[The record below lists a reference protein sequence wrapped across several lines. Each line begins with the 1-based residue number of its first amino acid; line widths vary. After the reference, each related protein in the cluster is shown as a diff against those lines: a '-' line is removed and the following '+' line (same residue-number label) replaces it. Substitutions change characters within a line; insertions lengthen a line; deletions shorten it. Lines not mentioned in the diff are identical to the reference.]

1 MINVL
6 NENKE
11 SDFLIICD
19 HASNKIPSKFK
30 ELGLSKE
37 ILDSHIAFDIGA
49 KEVAVYLSN
58 ILECPLVMTD
68 FSRLLIDP
76 NRGIDDPT
84 LIMKISDNK
93 IVDLNFTAPIASKD
107 DTDNGL
113 FIFGKSYFP
122 EKPALVAWGNPVGGP
137 IGMYPPPSKR
147 KP

>member
-19 HASNKIPSKFK
+19 HASNKIPVKFK
-30 ELGLSKE
+30 ELGLNKE
-37 ILDSHIAFDIGA
+37 VLDSHIAFDIGA
-49 KEVAVYLSN
+49 KQVAVYLSN

-84 LIMKISDNK
+84 LIMRISDNK
-93 IVDLNFTAPIASKD
+93 IIDGNRDIYNFKKNKEKD
-107 DTDNGL
+107 ERV
-113 FIFGKSYFP
+113 K
-122 EKPALVAWGNPVGGP
+122 
-137 IGMYPPPSKR
+137 
-147 KP
+147 